1 MGIITPTSILNRD
14 YLKSGFYCGLF
25 QDLGSIPGCRLP
37 PHFHTCG
44 EQEKSSF
51 SSCLKGGCPALEDS
65 WTVPSRSCL
74 VSYLAF
80 TGRSSLTSQNIK
92 KLLHTRAIPS
102 CFGTHKRRSI
112 EATGINLAVHSFK
125 LVQERGL
132 AKVLCERGR
141 QAALSSLFS
150 SAQGM
155 VFHCFP
161 WFAD

>member
-80 TGRSSLTSQNIK
+80 TGRSSLPKTS
-92 KLLHTRAIPS
+92 RS
-102 CFGTHKRRSI
+102 CFIPELFWHKRRSI

-132 AKVLCERGR
+132 AQLLCERGR